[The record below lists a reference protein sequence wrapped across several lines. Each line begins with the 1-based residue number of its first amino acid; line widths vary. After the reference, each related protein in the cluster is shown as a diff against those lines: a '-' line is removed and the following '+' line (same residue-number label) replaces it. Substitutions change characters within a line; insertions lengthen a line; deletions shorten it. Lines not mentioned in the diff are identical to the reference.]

1 MHNLPLF
8 ALGLCGSFG
17 FPSRAVVARRTLSAV
32 HLSCRLQCPALKS
45 NGSTHSGNMRATQR
59 AVLCNQLPGIQ
70 ASRPILRLALVQGNG
85 MVATDKQVCCIF
97 ATLRLLGRRT
107 PHAGRATLG
116 ALSELNY
123 AEKGG
128 SVTDQSATPGSY
140 AVASVTQTQTSSIT
154 NPTKLQ
160 PSGGGL
166 HSRRLLTVTP
176 GGASSAQSQQAGNTS
191 VFIRAFPSVGNRW
204 GSVSSWP
211 GCACPPG
218 VPALKQVHRIRGHTR
233 VDASYLYATGRWSP
247 ISPHVSS
254 CGGESNRDGASVMAS
269 PQRPVCCCVTDNG
282 FHLTRPQMTVS
293 DSANCALHS
302 TNRTVDFRGCWHG

>member
-59 AVLCNQLPGIQ
+59 AVLCNQPPGIQ

-128 SVTDQSATPGSY
+128 SVTDPSATPGSY
-140 AVASVTQTQTSSIT
+140 AVASVTPLRILIATPSAIHSKRRG
-154 NPTKLQ
+154 TKCHPNADFEYHQ
-160 PSGGGL
+160 PYEAATERRRSPFEAAFDG
-166 HSRRLLTVTP
+166 HSRRRKQCT
-176 GGASSAQSQQAGNTS
+176 
-191 VFIRAFPSVGNRW
+191 
-204 GSVSSWP
+204 
-211 GCACPPG
+211 
-218 VPALKQVHRIRGHTR
+218 VPA
-233 VDASYLYATGRWSP
+233 SW
-247 ISPHVSS
+247 
-254 CGGESNRDGASVMAS
+254 E
-269 PQRPVCCCVTDNG
+269 
-282 FHLTRPQMTVS
+282 HLGVYPGLPFSR
-293 DSANCALHS
+293 
-302 TNRTVDFRGCWHG
+302 